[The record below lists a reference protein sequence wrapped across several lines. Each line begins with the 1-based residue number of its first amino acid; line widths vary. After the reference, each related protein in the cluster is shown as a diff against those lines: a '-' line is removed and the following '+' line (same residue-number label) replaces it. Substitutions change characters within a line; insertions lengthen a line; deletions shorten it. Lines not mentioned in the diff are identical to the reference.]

1 MPVNVQQQG
10 TTTTTTKQWK
20 PLVGVYK
27 SFFNVESYPAV
38 EAWYN
43 TTAKLHDRHNFKSL
57 VKEISTFDMA
67 SALAKTTKATCD
79 PEIALANAI
88 VAQHGGDHLTDTSR
102 KRAVEFLS
110 TCHPSKRE
118 EYRRTFGLITRPSNL
133 CALRHIED
141 MNPKNFYVEVDTS
154 LVAKKKLVGAEH
166 LHRKSEMLT
175 LPNNAQTGN
184 RTNYQQ
190 QYVWKVGSVP
200 LAYSQRAVDRR
211 DAQLA
216 QQVEDTELL
225 QAVQAHIESGVTTA
239 FVNPLKKKQSSSPTA
254 TTTVFPSVSSSSSSK
269 TPPPDSM
276 PTPWGVLNTGNVDGT
291 QWESVTHD
299 TFKETYYLQP
309 KDQRKFQNLNDNYSR
324 MVYLTRRKLKKERKA
339 TEAAAAAAELAA
351 DGNNDNASGTSPG
364 GIARSA
370 AGGSS
375 PFGLTHHSG
384 ISAPYSLSAGG
395 KQLFGGGAAA
405 GLSSS
410 SAPGSSYALHRTT
423 SQPQL
428 QRQSMKSWLEEKG
441 RRPVSVVF
449 PSI

>member
-1 MPVNVQQQG
+1 MAANTTGANTTSQQSA
-10 TTTTTTKQWK
+10 KQWK

-27 SFFNVESYPAV
+27 SFFNTEAYPAV

-43 TTAKLHDRHNFKSL
+43 TTAKLQDRHHFKEL
-57 VKEISTFDMA
+57 VKEISSFDMA
-67 SALAKTTKATCD
+67 LALANRTKATCD
-79 PEIALANAI
+79 PDIALANAI
-88 VAQHGGDHLTDTSR
+88 VAQHGGDHLTETSR

-118 EYRRTFGLITRPSNL
+118 LYRRTFGLITRPSNL

-154 LVAKKKLVGAEH
+154 LVPKKKIVGAEH

-184 RTNYQQ
+184 RTYYQQ

-200 LAYSQRAVDRR
+200 LAYSQRAIDRR

-216 QQVEDTELL
+216 QQIEDTELL
-225 QAVQAHIESGVTTA
+225 HAVQAHIESGVTTA
-239 FVNPLKKKQSSSPTA
+239 FVNPLKKKKQPASSPVTA
-254 TTTVFPSVSSSSSSK
+254 EDHSCEPSKGLFPTVSASAK
-269 TPPPDSM
+269 TPPPDLM

-299 TFKETYYLQP
+299 TFKETYFLQP

-324 MVYLTRRKLKKERKA
+324 MVYLTRRKLKKDRKA
-339 TEAAAAAAELAA
+339 AEAASSTLIAAES
-351 DGNNDNASGTSPG
+351 SGVSPSAG
-364 GIARSA
+364 AARSSGA
-370 AGGSS
+370 AGGAS
-375 PFGLTHHSG
+375 PFGLTHQSG
-384 ISAPYSLSAGG
+384 ASGAYSMPTG
-395 KQLFGGGAAA
+395 KQLFSQTVA
-405 GLSSS
+405 
-410 SAPGSSYALHRTT
+410 SAPGSSYALHR
-423 SQPQL
+423 SASGPL
-428 QRQSMKSWLEEKG
+428 QRQPLSSWLEEKG